1 VIRMSRRPG
10 ASKTGI
16 WGDPALAALVEHE
29 VAAVLWS
36 LDGSRVVGASVGTAG
51 LAPALRAAGGESLRG
66 RLRRIAAALSA
77 DGGVRLERIALPQG
91 YGVARLLLECH
102 RVATAE
108 GEYLLTILRGPL
120 PRLPR
125 VVGEDFARSET
136 GDGVAPHDGTGRH
149 AEPRDDSFTDDAPAA
164 SGPSAVD
171 RLLAYAGNRPTV
183 RFIWETDAEGR
194 FTRVS
199 QELSGLVGRRSG
211 GIEGGRWQDLVAEGA
226 VRDPAGAAGI
236 AAVLSQQN
244 TWSGREV
251 LWRVGDGGGAW
262 LPVEL
267 AGIPVH
273 DPDRRFLGFRGF
285 GLCRVNRLRVAEGDA
300 PAPAAEPAQPT
311 AVSVESPRSRLSDSE
326 KQAFRDIAR
335 ALGVARP
342 RDIMPHAESTPD
354 EADAGDDAVRGAL
367 TSEPEALLPDPAP
380 ELLRESLQQFRREAP
395 QQPRRESPP
404 ELPPALPASPPSLL
418 PPVQA
423 ADAPAARDERQE
435 PSGDAGHEAAAVFR
449 RIADRLPLGLLV
461 TRGSKVLFASRGLL
475 DLLGY
480 ADADAFA
487 TAGGLQA
494 LFTNAPGG
502 GDAPL
507 ALRTAQ
513 GTPLS
518 ADARMVS
525 VPWEGGPATLMA
537 FRRALEPRMEA
548 HLRDLERELRYQE
561 ARVRA
566 LDTILDTATDG
577 VVTLDG
583 AGRLLSLNR
592 SAEALFGREETDVV
606 GTSLWRLLTADSV
619 PGAKA
624 YFEGLR
630 EGGLASVLNDG
641 LRVTAR
647 ARGGGEIALTMVM
660 GRLAPDGA
668 RAAGSSEAGEAASR
682 GGERFFAILRDV
694 SGASRPEVPA
704 AGDGARQGGQAEFLA
719 RVSHEIRTPLNA
731 IIGFAEIMLEERFG
745 PVGAERY
752 REYLRDIH
760 ASGGQVISLVNDLL
774 DLARIE
780 AGRLEL
786 APSLVG
792 LNDVVS
798 GCVGL
803 LMPEAARQRVVL
815 RTSLSS
821 ALPPVSIDERALQQI
836 ILNLLSN
843 AVKFTDAGGQVIVS
857 TARADDGGA
866 TLRIR
871 DTGVGM
877 TRAQV
882 SAALEPFAQL
892 TTTRLGHG
900 AGTGLG
906 LPLTRALVEASGGR
920 FHVSS
925 APREG
930 TMVEI
935 AFPAAAPAGQE
946 RARPSSQ

>member
-1 VIRMSRRPG
+1 MSRRPD

-16 WGDPALAALVEHE
+16 WGDPALAALVEQE
-29 VAAVLWS
+29 AAAVLWS
-36 LDGSRVVGASVGTAG
+36 LDGNRVIGASVGTAG
-51 LAPALRAAGGESLRG
+51 LAPALRAAGGENLRG

-77 DGGVRLERIALPQG
+77 GSGVRLERITLPQG
-91 YGVARLLLECH
+91 YGIARLLLECH
-102 RVATAE
+102 RVATGE
-108 GEYLLTILRGPL
+108 GEFLLTILRGPL

-125 VVGEDFARSET
+125 VVEDGFVHR
-136 GDGVAPHDGTGRH
+136 GPDDGAAMQAVA
-149 AEPRDDSFTDDAPAA
+149 A
-164 SGPSAVD
+164 PSAPRGGDIAVEGNAGAARQSALD
-171 RLLAYAGNRPTV
+171 RLLVYAGNRSTV
-183 RFIWETDAEGR
+183 RFIWETDAQGR
-194 FTRVS
+194 FARVS
-199 QELSGLVGRRSG
+199 QELAGLVGRQSG
-211 GIEGGRWQDLVAEGA
+211 GIEGRSWRDLVAEGI
-226 VRDPAGAAGI
+226 VHDPDGVAA
-236 AAVLSQQN
+236 ALSHHD

-251 LWRVGDGGGAW
+251 LWRVGDNVAIPL

-267 AGIPVH
+267 AGIPMH
-273 DPDRRFLGFRGF
+273 DAKRRFQGFRGF
-285 GLCRVNRLRVAEGDA
+285 GLCRIARLRDA
-300 PAPAAEPAQPT
+300 GGGAAAPAAPAAPAVSAPAAPAAPVAEPMIEPAEAPQ
-311 AVSVESPRSRLSDSE
+311 RSRLTDSE

-335 ALGVARP
+335 ALGISRIG
-342 RDIMPHAESTPD
+342 DIMPHDDREPD
-354 EADAGDDAVRGAL
+354 GGAA
-367 TSEPEALLPDPAP
+367 SEPASDIPAAGRP
-380 ELLRESLQQFRREAP
+380 ETAP
-395 QQPRRESPP
+395 HAKPGPRPVADIVTP
-404 ELPPALPASPPSLL
+404 AAALPAE
-418 PPVQA
+418 A
-423 ADAPAARDERQE
+423 RPAVPRALEE
-435 PSGDAGHEAAAVFR
+435 AGDAHREAAAGVIRPEDAEQDSVAVFR

-461 TRGSKVLFASRGLL
+461 TRGSSVLFASRGLL

-480 ADADAFA
+480 TDAAAFA
-487 TAGGLQA
+487 AAGGLQA
-494 LFTNAPGG
+494 LFTNTPGG

-525 VPWEGGPATLMA
+525 VPWEGGPATLMS

-561 ARVRA
+561 SRVRA

-606 GTSLWRLLTADSV
+606 GTPLWRLLTTESV
-619 PGAKA
+619 AGAKA

-641 LRVTAR
+641 QLVTAR
-647 ARGGGEIALTMVM
+647 ARGGGTIELMMVM
-660 GRLAPDGA
+660 GRLAPDVA
-668 RAAGSSEAGEAASR
+668 DAPATRD
-682 GGERFFAILRDV
+682 GERFFAILRDV
-694 SGASRPEVPA
+694 SGAPRREGALPEA
-704 AGDGARQGGQAEFLA
+704 AGGEAQGGHAAFLA

-745 PVGAERY
+745 PVGSERY

-786 APSLVG
+786 APSLVS

-803 LMPEAARQRVVL
+803 LMPQAGRQQVVL
-815 RTSLSS
+815 RTSLAR

-871 DTGVGM
+871 DTGIGM

-900 AGTGLG
+900 TGTGLG

-920 FHVSS
+920 FHISS
-925 APREG
+925 ALHEG

-935 AFPAAAPAGQE
+935 AFSAASPSAAGQE
-946 RARPSSQ
+946 SVRPSSQ